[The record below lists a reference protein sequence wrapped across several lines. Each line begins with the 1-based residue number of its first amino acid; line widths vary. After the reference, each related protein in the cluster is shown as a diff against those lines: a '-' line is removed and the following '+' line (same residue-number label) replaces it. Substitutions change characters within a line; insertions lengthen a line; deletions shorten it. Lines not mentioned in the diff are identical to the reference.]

1 MSREEEII
9 VVDQRR
15 LPLMI
20 DPIVV
25 EDKRLNALDIAVFTC
40 LIYSDSNYITDS
52 LISATAKRFNTTKA
66 VINESLDR
74 LAEVGLLYDSEDE

>member
-25 EDKRLNALDIAVFTC
+25 EDKRLNELDIAVFTC
-40 LIYSDSNYITDS
+40 LIYSDSNDITDS
-52 LISATAKRFNTTKA
+52 LISATAKRFNTTNA
-66 VINESLDR
+66 VINKSLDR
-74 LAEVGLLYDSEDE
+74 LADVGLIYDSEDE